1 MVLGIAPPFISSW
14 RAVTANGDA
23 KEVEF
28 TVPHGLNELP
38 MKVDVQVRVEF
49 NNTYFYFNALNSAQ
63 SGSHNNEYGGIV
75 YMFNETNVKI
85 IAPGPSNC
93 GTCNGYVVYLGGAD
107 HLGPP
112 EFPRTFKTGH
122 IRIRAWKMCTFGKP
136 SFLTRIVINNDMNT
150 FGTVPHTLSK
160 IDLLIVHVQLQ
171 NGYITHAD
179 GSASVLTS
187 DQPFGGIMFAYDNR
201 QIRFWSPKKDTG
213 TSNANGAPFSAVEG
227 WGITGNVYNDSSV
240 VAQIFAFK
248 FTDLKRNPFA
258 YGTELLK
265 GPGTTDLYKILPSSD
280 PGSDDIINYLTMK
293 TEEEVENGNYGYSFF
308 VPGMINGFNDSS
320 FYGGLMF
327 GFSSDTIYL
336 WRPPDDGKGCLFA
349 VGGSWGNGAHS
360 ECSTQAKIYALG
372 INSNFEEDVCEGKG
386 CSATRVGPKC
396 DCGSSGFEGQFCD
409 SPIVCD
415 APNDFNATL
424 VRPSSAALTFVFNS
438 TVQFSCIDGYE
449 PVNGS
454 TVRTCTLNKTWSE
467 EPLECDRISCS
478 TPDVEPG
485 SKSYIKTISS
495 LKFEGEVIYGCD
507 PGYGIMNGDGKRE
520 CEANGNWSGI
530 APFCNVSCGQP
541 TNNGGVERITSLGGN
556 VVGIWANYTCAT
568 GHENM
573 TGSASRFC
581 QMNGVWTGTPV
592 SCAVKYCDIPVNGSN
607 STLTYTSTFYNS
619 VATYTCEEGFV
630 SNINPKSFVKTAK
643 CMDDKT
649 WSDSALD
656 CQPVQC
662 SHPVHSTYVQPI
674 DVIIYEYRDVVI
686 YQCVVG
692 YMLGSGDLIR
702 ECQANGTWTG
712 DQPHCK
718 DIECPAPNN
727 ITKGVI
733 ITTGKVYGAEAVAVC
748 NVGAAV
754 MSGNIVRMCGLS
766 GTWVGTEPVCQD
778 VYQVFLTVNTTGIGS
793 TNYSYDLVNLAID
806 VTSLSRYKRSKKSV
820 YYDKRSH
827 IAIGACGLF
836 VIIAVVTFICSLDL
850 IKLSSQLKYLLTL
863 PEKVSKRVAM
873 EKRPKIV
880 HKVFVTRK

>member
-1 MVLGIAPPFISSW
+1 
-14 RAVTANGDA
+14 
-23 KEVEF
+23 
-28 TVPHGLNELP
+28 
-38 MKVDVQVRVEF
+38 
-49 NNTYFYFNALNSAQ
+49 
-63 SGSHNNEYGGIV
+63 
-75 YMFNETNVKI
+75 
-85 IAPGPSNC
+85 
-93 GTCNGYVVYLGGAD
+93 
-107 HLGPP
+107 
-112 EFPRTFKTGH
+112 
-122 IRIRAWKMCTFGKP
+122 
-136 SFLTRIVINNDMNT
+136 
-150 FGTVPHTLSK
+150 
-160 IDLLIVHVQLQ
+160 
-171 NGYITHAD
+171 
-179 GSASVLTS
+179 
-187 DQPFGGIMFAYDNR
+187 
-201 QIRFWSPKKDTG
+201 
-213 TSNANGAPFSAVEG
+213 
-227 WGITGNVYNDSSV
+227 
-240 VAQIFAFK
+240 
-248 FTDLKRNPFA
+248 
-258 YGTELLK
+258 
-265 GPGTTDLYKILPSSD
+265 
-280 PGSDDIINYLTMK
+280 
-293 TEEEVENGNYGYSFF
+293 
-308 VPGMINGFNDSS
+308 
-320 FYGGLMF
+320 
-327 GFSSDTIYL
+327 
-336 WRPPDDGKGCLFA
+336 
-349 VGGSWGNGAHS
+349 
-360 ECSTQAKIYALG
+360 
-372 INSNFEEDVCEGKG
+372 
-386 CSATRVGPKC
+386 
-396 DCGSSGFEGQFCD
+396 
-409 SPIVCD
+409 
-415 APNDFNATL
+415 
-424 VRPSSAALTFVFNS
+424 
-438 TVQFSCIDGYE
+438 
-449 PVNGS
+449 
-454 TVRTCTLNKTWSE
+454 
-467 EPLECDRISCS
+467 
-478 TPDVEPG
+478 
-485 SKSYIKTISS
+485 
-495 LKFEGEVIYGCD
+495 
-507 PGYGIMNGDGKRE
+507 MNGDGKRE

-592 SCAVKYCDIPVNGSN
+592 SCAAKYCDIPVNGSN

-662 SHPVHSTYVQPI
+662 SNPVHGTYVQSIP
-674 DVIIYEYRDVVI
+674 DIIYEYRDVVT

-748 NVGAAV
+748 DFGAAV

-863 PEKVSKRVAM
+863 PEKVSKRVSMA
-873 EKRPKIV
+873 KRPKIV